1 MNDTVNRQILLVE
14 KPTGKLGPE
23 HFKKSEAAIPEPK
36 DGEVLV
42 RTRYI
47 SLDAANRA
55 WMHGATYRAAVEANT
70 VMAGGGI
77 AEVVSSKAPGL
88 APGDIVFGDTGWQDY
103 AAVPARHLSKMPKL
117 EPMTHL
123 LSVYGIAEVVSSK
136 APGLAP
142 GDIVFGDTGWQDY
155 AAVPARHLSK
165 MPKLEPMTHLLSV
178 YGIAGLTAYFGLL
191 DVGKPKEGETVVV
204 SAAAGSVGS
213 IVGQIAKIKGC
224 HVVGIAGGKDKCHWL
239 TSELGFDAAVDYKD
253 DATYKALRAA
263 APKGIDV
270 YFDNVGGDILEAC
283 LALMNNRG
291 RIACCGAIS
300 QYDGVPSAH
309 GPRGVPGLIVVKR
322 LIMQGFIVMDY
333 MDQRNAALV
342 DLQSWVGSGKLKVQ
356 EDVIDGLENT
366 PKALI
371 GLLAGEN
378 RGKRMVKV

>member
-1 MNDTVNRQILLVE
+1 MNDSVNRQILLVE

-23 HFKKSEAAIPEPK
+23 HFKLAQAPIPQPG

-42 RTRYI
+42 RVRYI

-77 AEVVSSKAPGL
+77 AEVVSSKAPGF

-103 AAVPARHLSKMPKL
+103 AVAPAKHLTKMPK
-117 EPMTHL
+117 
-123 LSVYGIAEVVSSK
+123 V
-136 APGLAP
+136 
-142 GDIVFGDTGWQDY
+142 
-155 AAVPARHLSK
+155 
-165 MPKLEPMTHLLSV
+165 EPMTHLLSV

-191 DVGKPKEGETVVV
+191 DVGKPKAGETVVV

-224 HVVGIAGGKDKCHWL
+224 RVVGIAGGKDKCNWL

-253 DATYKALRAA
+253 GAVFRALKAA
-263 APKGIDV
+263 APNGIDV
-270 YFDNVGGDILEAC
+270 YFDNVGGEILEAC
-283 LALMNNRG
+283 LAQMNNRG
-291 RIACCGAIS
+291 RISCCGAIS
-300 QYDGVPSAH
+300 QYDGTPSAH

-322 LIMQGFIVMDY
+322 LVMQGFIVMDF
-333 MDQRNAALV
+333 MNERDEALN
-342 DLQSWVGSGKLKVQ
+342 DLQSWVASGKLKVQ
-356 EDVIDGLENT
+356 EDVTKGLENT

-378 RGKRMVKV
+378 RGKRMIKV

>member
-1 MNDTVNRQILLVE
+1 MTDSVNRQILLVE
-14 KPTGKLGPE
+14 KPTGKLAPE
-23 HFKKSEAAIPEPK
+23 HFKLSRGIVPEPK
-36 DGEVLV
+36 DGEALV

-70 VMAGGGI
+70 VMAGGAI

-88 APGDIVFGDTGWQDY
+88 KPGDIVFGDTGWQDY
-103 AAVPARHLSKMPKL
+103 AALPAKHLTKMPK
-117 EPMTHL
+117 M
-123 LSVYGIAEVVSSK
+123 
-136 APGLAP
+136 
-142 GDIVFGDTGWQDY
+142 
-155 AAVPARHLSK
+155 
-165 MPKLEPMTHLLSV
+165 EPMTHLLSV

-191 DVGKPKEGETVVV
+191 HVGKPKQGETVVV

-224 HVVGIAGGKDKCHWL
+224 HVVGIAGGKEKCDWL
-239 TSELGFDAAVDYKD
+239 TRELGFDAAVDYKD
-253 DATYKALRAA
+253 GETYKALRAA
-263 APKGIDV
+263 APGGIDV

-283 LALMNNRG
+283 LAQMNNRG

-333 MDQRNAALV
+333 MDERDAALTE
-342 DLQSWVGSGKLKVQ
+342 LQSWVASGKLKVQ

-366 PKALI
+366 PNALI
-371 GLLAGEN
+371 GLLHGEN
-378 RGKRMVKV
+378 RGKRMVRV